1 MSVIGDEPDLVRESV
16 AESDR
21 KFWAGQRRL
30 SSAQWMGV
38 ALMFVV
44 AFVVAI
50 SSGFRGFAIVFGCLI
65 LFVLLGHVRARGK
78 PHRRQ

>member
-1 MSVIGDEPDLVRESV
+1 MGWMSRTKPAHPG
-16 AESDR
+16 AGR
-21 KFWAGQRRL
+21 KMFLTCPLIEQA
-30 SSAQWMGV
+30 MGV
-38 ALMFVV
+38 ALMFVL

-50 SSGFRGFAIVFGCLI
+50 SSGFRAFAIVFGCLI